1 MFSWRPSKKE
11 VTIYDYHASEEQDK
25 YILENAVHLHH
36 SMLPDQNRS
45 ATPEKYIAYLYPNK
59 DGKKNFSKMVYP
71 VIVDDSVEPGYL
83 LESKSISTYLGHYN
97 TSTQCI
103 EVKKW
108 EAKDGLPI
116 NKITFQI
123 NSLLPRCNEP
133 LNINRDVLIKS
144 IHNFF
149 IEQSFPLCVGQ
160 MLVVP
165 YPREIEMP
173 RAKHLSFMK
182 PVMFSP
188 KFKLMITSING
199 EMKCTDDPKIYQLNK
214 KSVMTLDVSPNTS
227 NICFLSNEEEKQLQD
242 DIERKAKEAERKVKE
257 AERENT
263 RSSVDLASKKN
274 KSKSYDGLPG
284 IKPLVLDFDLDDIG
298 TPPKKLA
305 ALPNQL
311 SFDFTRC
318 GIGGNKDALR
328 ELVSQVFYS
337 RALGQYAKNYGAK
350 PVKGVL
356 LYGPPGTGKT
366 SIARAIASFFSKSQ
380 VRYVNGPELMNKFVG
395 ESESA
400 LRNLFAEAQ
409 SAWQLYKENSP
420 LFVIIFDEIDAS
432 FPKRGTRSGGTGV
445 DDKMTSQML
454 TLMDGLDDIGNVLII
469 GTTNRPDMLDDALKR
484 ENRFSLMLEIGLPDT
499 VTRKEIL
506 ELKTQ
511 QPRSSN
517 LLEEGVDFQYWA
529 EKSAGFS
536 GADLEQFVRMA
547 ENYAQTRNFE
557 YDQETNT
564 LKLKPCVENNV
575 LEVVKKTDFERAF
588 LNIKP
593 SNRMDKDEFNF
604 QSDHFVIYN
613 EELGSVAANYLLCI
627 KQLCRPYSNRMS
639 FLLAGKPGTGKTD
652 LAKFLAEKSDFDS
665 IKLVTPEHFLGKS
678 MQAQLETLEDF
689 FRQAVHIDKCIIILD
704 NLEGILSASGDNLRK
719 ENALVLK
726 LISLMNRHQT
736 GTKCMIIAT
745 AQDAKMINHVGIN
758 FDEVQYL
765 SSINLTYNDS
775 KTLDIIA
782 KPLQIHL
789 SSDDDTG
796 NEVNIRIS
804 MNVRQILHLL
814 KKLVDDDGCVD
825 KLDFFKMASK
835 MYESK
840 KQISDR
846 ESEITALPGQS
857 LFAVRK

>member
-1 MFSWRPSKKE
+1 MFSWRSSRKE
-11 VTIYDYHASEEQDK
+11 VIIYDYHASEEQDK

-36 SMLPDQNRS
+36 SILPDQNRS
-45 ATPEKYIAYLYPNK
+45 AIPEKYIAYLYPNK
-59 DGKKNFSKMVYP
+59 YDKKNFSKMVYP
-71 VIVDDSVEPGYL
+71 VIVDDSVESGYL

-97 TSTQCI
+97 TSTQFI

-123 NSLLPRCNEP
+123 NSLLPRCNES
-133 LNINRDVLIKS
+133 LNINRDILIKS
-144 IHNFF
+144 IQDFF
-149 IEQSFPLCVGQ
+149 IAQSFPLCLGQ

-165 YPREIEMP
+165 YPREIEKP
-173 RAKHLSFMK
+173 RAKHLSSMN

-199 EMKCTDDPKIYQLNK
+199 DMKCTDDPKIYLLNK
-214 KSVMTLDVSPNTS
+214 KSVIALDISPNTK

-242 DIERKAKEAERKVKE
+242 EIERKAKEAEQEITSRSVK
-257 AERENT
+257 
-263 RSSVDLASKKN
+263 LASKSK
-274 KSKSYDGLPG
+274 KSKSYDDLPE
-284 IKPLVLDFDLDDIG
+284 IKPLALDFDLDDMG
-298 TPPKKLA
+298 MPPKKSA

-318 GIGGNKDALR
+318 GIGGNKDELR

-337 RALGQYAKNYGAK
+337 RALGEYAKNYGAK

-366 SIARAIASFFSKSQ
+366 SIARAIASFFPKSQ

-420 LFVIIFDEIDAS
+420 LHVIIFDEIDAS

-511 QPRSSN
+511 QPRSSH

-529 EKSAGFS
+529 ERSAGFS

-564 LKLKPCVENNV
+564 LKLKPCVEMNV
-575 LEVVKKTDFERAF
+575 LEIVKKTDFERAF

-593 SNRMDKDEFNF
+593 SNRLDKDEFNF

-613 EELGSVAANYLLCI
+613 EELGAVAANYLLCI

-639 FLLAGKPGTGKTD
+639 FLLAGKTGTGKTD

-678 MQAQLETLEDF
+678 MQVQLETLEDF
-689 FRQAVHIDKCIIILD
+689 FRQAVRIDKCVIILD

-726 LISLMNRHQT
+726 LISLMNRHQSS
-736 GTKCMIIAT
+736 TKCMIIAT
-745 AQDAKMINHVGIN
+745 TQDAKVINHIGIN
-758 FDEVQYL
+758 FDEVQHL
-765 SSINLTYNDS
+765 SSIHLAYNDS
-775 KTLDIIA
+775 KALDFIA

-789 SSDDDTG
+789 SSDDDAG
-796 NEVNIRIS
+796 NDVNIRIS

-825 KLDFFKMASK
+825 KLNFFKVASK

-840 KQISDR
+840 KLTGDR
-846 ESEITALPGQS
+846 DNNEMIVLPSQS
-857 LFAVRK
+857 LFAVRR